1 MIEDVA
7 RLITKAEA
15 DVSTAFSLRAKFLAN
30 AKKVKDQAINDDKE
44 AVAQQMKNFVKDL
57 FNKTEVS
64 ALGAARGP
72 VGQLIIQMFKD
83 AHRASQMLDDLTPD
97 EEENED
103 STKNYFPKPYSR
115 EFVLKVSTGRP
126 YTYSAPSPQ
135 RFFCRLT
142 QNEFRVAGA
151 FTLDQQFL

>member
-30 AKKVKDQAINDDKE
+30 AKKVKDQAIIDDKE
-44 AVAQQMKNFVKDL
+44 AVGQQMKNFVKDL

-103 STKNYFPKPYSR
+103 STKNYFPKPFSR

>member
-30 AKKVKDQAINDDKE
+30 AKKVKDQAIIDDKE